1 MKGFNLTRLI
11 VAMLLLLFCAVALQM
26 NRTVSAQTSS
36 QFPDV
41 DKNGKPLI
49 PRPNP
54 FLMYSPNDLNHN
66 AAVLPATTG
75 NTPPTNIIPT
85 GGATALTYFVNC
97 TQPAKVTM
105 NVYVADDIVKPQSL
119 NPAPGTGYTL
129 FGSYDLV
136 TANTLAAGPQ
146 QIYIGTELAPTTTSG
161 TLSLSVRLPQAAVS
175 FQEAQTGA
183 TAGTCT
189 SRLAVKYN

>member
-1 MKGFNLTRLI
+1 MKGYNLARLTI
-11 VAMLLLLFCAVALQM
+11 ALVVLLFCGLMLQT
-26 NRTVSAQTSS
+26 NHTVSAQTSA
-36 QFPDV
+36 QFPDL

-54 FLMYSPNDLNHN
+54 FLMYSPADLNHN
-66 AAVLPATTG
+66 AVTLPATTG
-75 NTPPTNIIPT
+75 TTPPTNIVPT

-97 TQPAKVTM
+97 TQPAKVTI
-105 NVYVADDIVKPQSL
+105 NVYTADDIAKPQPL

-136 TANTLAAGPQ
+136 TANSIAAGPQ
-146 QIYIGTELAPTTTSG
+146 QIYIGTELAPTATSG
-161 TLSLSVRLPQAAVS
+161 TLNLSIRLPQAAVS

-183 TAGTCT
+183 TQGTCT